1 MTLEFDIRIAA
12 KDAPEIILERLLKS
26 VNLDVVIQNTSQEN
40 MNSVYKAVCPSF
52 VAYAHDVRGDKQPVL
67 KLGIAATVCIAL
79 ITHGQQS
86 IATDLVATR
95 MCLSWLEWT
104 EDDLAFLFEGEIVHL
119 YRKDNRIIVNSA
131 DDVWIPEHL
140 ALVKLPYTTE
150 KIGVL

>member
-12 KDAPEIILERLLKS
+12 KDAPDVILQRLLTS
-26 VNLDVVIQNTSQEN
+26 MNLAVVIQNISQEN
-40 MNSVYKAVCPSF
+40 MPLVYKAVCPSF

-67 KLGIAATVCIAL
+67 KLGIAATVCVTL
-79 ITHGQQS
+79 ITHGQHS
-86 IATDLVATR
+86 VATDLIATR

-104 EDDLAFLFEGEIVHL
+104 EDDLAFLFEGEVVHL

-140 ALVKLPYTTE
+140 ALVKLPYSME
-150 KIGVL
+150 RIAVL